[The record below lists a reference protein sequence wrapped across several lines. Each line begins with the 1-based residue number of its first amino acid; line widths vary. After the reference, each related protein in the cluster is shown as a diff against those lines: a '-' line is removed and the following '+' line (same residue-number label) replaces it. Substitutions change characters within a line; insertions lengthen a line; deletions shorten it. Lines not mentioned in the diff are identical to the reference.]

1 MATITKWSG
10 VAVTVQTA
18 LAVAKT
24 ITAITK
30 ASPAVVSST
39 AHGYSNGDYILMA
52 AQGMWQVN
60 YRAFRVASVATD
72 SFALEGVDSTNF
84 ATFVSGSCQK
94 VTLGASISTL
104 TDVSASGGEA
114 GEIDVTT
121 IHDLQRVTENDIP
134 SASVFSFQSIWDP
147 ADAGLAELKK
157 ANDEQGSRVILF
169 AYPNGKKLV
178 FNAGVSAPLNPTGS
192 AQDVV
197 KTPITFRAKGS
208 AMAYST

>member
-18 LAVAKT
+18 LAATKT

-39 AHGYSNGDYILMA
+39 AHGYSNGDYVLLA
-52 AQGMWQVN
+52 VQGMWQVN

-72 SFALEGVDSTNF
+72 SFALESVDSTNY
-84 ATFVSGSCQK
+84 ATFVSGTAQK
-94 VTLGASISTL
+94 VTLGASLSTF
-104 TDVSASGGEA
+104 TDISASGGES

-134 SASVFSFQSIWDP
+134 SASVYSFQSIWDP
-147 ADAGLAELKK
+147 SDAGLIELKK
-157 ANDEQGSRVILF
+157 ANDEQGNRVTLF
-169 AYPNGKKLV
+169 AFPNGKKLV
-178 FNAGVSAPLNPTGS
+178 FNAAISAPLNPTGS

-197 KTPITFRAKGS
+197 KTPITMRAKGS
-208 AMAYST
+208 AMAYAT